1 MIGFAGKF
9 RKQIIHGETKGK
21 ANEVISTDM
30 MPQYKQ
36 QTHLETNTSKDV
48 EDEKNKTI
56 ENEGKNK
63 EENREKDKEKE
74 NESPEQIPSDVE
86 EH

>member
-21 ANEVISTDM
+21 ANEVISIDM

-36 QTHLETNTSKDV
+36 QTQLEANTSEDV
-48 EDEKNKTI
+48 EDEKDQTI
-56 ENEGKNK
+56 EDVGENK
-63 EENREKDKEKE
+63 EKDKEEE
-74 NESPEQIPSDVE
+74 NESLEQLPSDVE